1 MAPQSLTSLVVPTAP
16 TSRAA
21 VASSLLHAMQVA
33 HRETYTPFGVL
44 SSQQRQLL
52 HDAEAEAVAASPAHC
67 DAISRGALYE
77 RAATDGE
84 LLDGGVETLLRAL
97 RPSAKDGVFLD
108 LGSGRGG
115 ALFRVAAMSEW
126 RHCFGVELMGSKHA
140 AASHA
145 LNALQGTPLL
155 RSPISVL
162 RGDVL
167 DLEEWAGQPPVE
179 SGNDQ
184 WATTE
189 QPGATSAQLSE
200 VTHAYTC
207 SVCFDDFLLRGI
219 ARSLAN
225 RTAFPRFQS
234 LVSCRPPSPC
244 APSGWLSLSR
254 ATHENPPPDTR
265 ARCAQVSLR
274 ELPSQPHL
282 TRIGELSL
290 ECSWNAAVR
299 GHVYVPADLLE
310 RDAASRAVPLLAHC
324 LCADG
329 TCALP
334 PALQPWPKGKYL
346 RLPK

>member
-1 MAPQSLTSLVVPTAP
+1 MAPPSLTSLVVPTAP

-21 VASSLLHAMQVA
+21 VASSLLHAMQLA

-234 LVSCRPPSPC
+234 LVS
-244 APSGWLSLSR
+244 
-254 ATHENPPPDTR
+254 
-265 ARCAQVSLR
+265 LR
-274 ELPSQPHL
+274 ELPSQPYL

-310 RDAASRAVPLLAHC
+310 RDAASRAVPLLANC

-334 PALQPWPKGKYL
+334 PALQPWPKGTYL

>member
-1 MAPQSLTSLVVPTAP
+1 MAPPSLTSLVVPTAP

-145 LNALQGTPLL
+145 LNVLQGTPLL

-234 LVSCRPPSPC
+234 LVS
-244 APSGWLSLSR
+244 LR
-254 ATHENPPPDTR
+254 A
-265 ARCAQVSLR
+265 
-274 ELPSQPHL
+274 LPSQPYL

-310 RDAASRAVPLLAHC
+310 RDAASRAVPLLANC

-334 PALQPWPKGKYL
+334 PALQPWPKGTYL

>member
-1 MAPQSLTSLVVPTAP
+1 MAPPSLTSLVVPTAP
-16 TSRAA
+16 ASRAA

-234 LVSCRPPSPC
+234 LVS
-244 APSGWLSLSR
+244 LR
-254 ATHENPPPDTR
+254 A
-265 ARCAQVSLR
+265 
-274 ELPSQPHL
+274 LPSQPYL

-310 RDAASRAVPLLAHC
+310 RDAASRAVPLLANC

-334 PALQPWPKGKYL
+334 PALQPWPKGTYL

>member
-1 MAPQSLTSLVVPTAP
+1 MAPPSLTSLVVPTAP

-21 VASSLLHAMQVA
+21 VASSLLHEMQVA

-234 LVSCRPPSPC
+234 LVS
-244 APSGWLSLSR
+244 LR
-254 ATHENPPPDTR
+254 A
-265 ARCAQVSLR
+265 
-274 ELPSQPHL
+274 LPSQPYL

-310 RDAASRAVPLLAHC
+310 RDAASRAVPLLANC

>member
-1 MAPQSLTSLVVPTAP
+1 MAPPSLTSLVVPTAP

-234 LVSCRPPSPC
+234 LVS
-244 APSGWLSLSR
+244 
-254 ATHENPPPDTR
+254 
-265 ARCAQVSLR
+265 LR
-274 ELPSQPHL
+274 ELPSQPYL

-310 RDAASRAVPLLAHC
+310 RDAASRAVPLLANC